1 MGEGKRK
8 GEGGK
13 IYEEKE
19 EKSCQGGG
27 RGGIAGLENQAT
39 HPDDIGELHR
49 IGFECPGD
57 RLDGIQDF
65 LKWLLDLREGQ
76 L

>member
-8 GEGGK
+8 GEAGK

-27 RGGIAGLENQAT
+27 RGGSTGLGNQAT

-57 RLDGIQDF
+57 RLDGVKIS
-65 LKWLLDLREGQ
+65 LNGL
-76 L
+76 